1 MSRKILLFG
10 LVCALAL
17 TLGFWSFAPAQ
28 AVALVKDWGYW
39 VVLLAFMAFV
49 VSLVRSLRSES
60 VGLGE
65 WRMWWKP
72 VGVALLATVFLH
84 LHEPYGFKIV
94 ADEVVL
100 QSTARQ
106 MHFHREA
113 SVVLRGYDYAG
124 NFTPMGTYVD
134 KRPLFFPF
142 LLSLVHDFTGYRPA
156 NAHVLNAGL
165 SFVLMLMMLLIG
177 RRLDGWRG
185 GMVAALLLTSVPLV
199 AQNATGSGFEIL
211 NMVMILVTLWLGMRA
226 SERPEDNDRLGAF
239 VLSGVL
245 LAQVRYESVLFVA
258 PVGVVVAYIWWRQRS
273 IRLPW
278 ALIAA
283 PLLVVICPL
292 HYNVFRLSQ
301 ATWQLEDVADADRPF
316 GLGYL
321 YDNVGHALNF
331 FLSTDGSQP
340 SSILVGVAG
349 AFGFGF
355 FVLLFF
361 RRHRIMFA
369 SEPAMAA
376 FCIFILALGVHTLL
390 MLCYFWGKWDDPIIR
405 RLSLP
410 AHLLLVLALVAA
422 WPFLVTHRRRWEIL
436 GSITVAY
443 ILSFTTPA
451 NAMHRYSQDNFAA
464 RVTNWLGGHIR
475 EFGDKSVL
483 AIDLNAGLQWFL
495 FEKSSISPMAM
506 MNRPDAFITHF
517 RNRSFSEF
525 LVVQRVTPN
534 VATGER
540 MISFGDD
547 FGDTMTLE
555 LIEERAFAPLYLVRL
570 SRITGVDET
579 KLLAWAEHRRSLGG
593 MSVKNDPPLSL
604 VENEDLLLWL
614 RQLP

>member
-17 TLGFWSFAPAQ
+17 TLGFWSFAPVQ
-28 AVALVKDWGYW
+28 AVALVKQWGYW
-39 VVLLAFMAFV
+39 SVLLAVVAFG
-49 VSLVRSLRSES
+49 VSLFRSLRPEI
-60 VGLGE
+60 GALRD
-65 WRMWWKP
+65 WKMWWKP
-72 VGVALLATVFLH
+72 VGVAFLASVFLH

-134 KRPLFFPF
+134 KRPLVFPF

-165 SFVLMLMMLLIG
+165 SFVLMLMTLLIG
-177 RRLDGWRG
+177 HRLDGWRG
-185 GMVAALLLTSVPLV
+185 GMVAVLLLASVPLI

-226 SERPEDNDRLGAF
+226 AERPRDNDRLGAF

-258 PVGVVVAYIWWRQRS
+258 PVGLVVVYIWWRQRS
-273 IRLPW
+273 ICLPW
-278 ALIAA
+278 ALMIA

-301 ATWQLEDVADADRPF
+301 ATWQLEDVAGADRPF

-321 YDNVGHALNF
+321 YDNVGHAMNF
-331 FLSTDGSQP
+331 FLSIDGSQP
-340 SSILVGVAG
+340 SSILVGVG
-349 AFGFGF
+349 GVLGFGF
-355 FVLLFF
+355 FLLLFF
-361 RRHRIMFA
+361 RRHREMFA
-369 SEPAMAA
+369 NEPAMAA
-376 FCIFILALGVHTLL
+376 FSIFILALAVHTLL

-410 AHLLLVLALVAA
+410 AHLMLVLALVAA

-436 GSITVAY
+436 GSITLVY
-443 ILSFTTPA
+443 IMSFTTPT
-451 NAMHRYSQDNFAA
+451 NAMHRYSQENFAA
-464 RVTNWLGGHIR
+464 RVTNWLGAHIR
-475 EFGDKSVL
+475 SYEDRSIL
-483 AIDLNAGLQWFL
+483 AIDHNAGLQWFL
-495 FEKSSISPMAM
+495 YGKSSTSPMGM
-506 MNRPDAFITHF
+506 VHRPDAFISHF

-525 LVVQRVTPN
+525 LLVQRVTPN

-570 SRITGVDET
+570 SRITAIDEA
-579 KLLAWAEHRRSLGG
+579 KLLAWAEHRRSLGV
-593 MSVKNDPPLSL
+593 MSVKNDPKLSP